1 MSKHMLSDSNTIN
14 DFNPYVMGD
23 FSLPGAS
30 RKPQEFDRHPLPRQ
44 VEKDPFASKQSVMC
58 EHGITAGSK
67 TIDMCRPPEPNCPLS
82 RPLLPGRNIDRGFTM
97 KRVIDNVKHNTE
109 VIAERACGLTLPM
122 LVVIFLILL
131 LALR

>member
-1 MSKHMLSDSNTIN
+1 MSKDMLSDSNTIN

-44 VEKDPFASKQSVMC
+44 ESDPFIDEKSPIC
-58 EHGITAGSK
+58 DYGITAGSK
-67 TIDMCRPPEPNCPLS
+67 TINMCRPTKPNCSLS
-82 RPLLPGRNIDRGFTM
+82 RPFIPGRNIDRGFTNM
-97 KRVIDNVKHNTE
+97 KRNIEKV
-109 VIAERACGLTLPM
+109 AEKVAEKACNLNLPM

-131 LALR
+131 IALR